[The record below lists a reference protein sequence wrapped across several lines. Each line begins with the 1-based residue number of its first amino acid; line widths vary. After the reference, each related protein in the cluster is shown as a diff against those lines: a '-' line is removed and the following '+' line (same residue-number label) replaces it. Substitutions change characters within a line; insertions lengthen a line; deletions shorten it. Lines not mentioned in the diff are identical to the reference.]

1 MSRKENIEKNMEFL
15 IKELQ
20 KEWDVS
26 KETKHRVTISAK
38 DARRVRIRVQQQIAD
53 MGEMLHSQSN
63 MSFKESMKLCRANYV
78 TLRVARK
85 LIAGQNAGQPQEK
98 RNIRLPLTK
107 KSSVVSASL
116 RQSKGGCLWEKNS
129 ISYMPIRLG
138 NSRRIRSVAVS

>member
-26 KETKHRVTISAK
+26 KETKHRVTISVK
-38 DARRVRIRVQQQIAD
+38 DARRVRIKVQQQIAD
-53 MGEMLHSQSN
+53 MGEMLHNQSD

-85 LIAGQNAGQPQEK
+85 LIAGQNAAEAAGEAEYTIAFDK
-98 RNIRLPLTK
+98 EEFSCFRKLAT
-107 KSSVVSASL
+107 
-116 RQSKGGCLWEKNS
+116 E
-129 ISYMPIRLG
+129 
-138 NSRRIRSVAVS
+138 

>member
-26 KETKHRVTISAK
+26 KETKHKVTISVK
-38 DARRVRIRVQQQIAD
+38 DARRIRIRVKQQIAD
-53 MGEMLHSQSN
+53 MGEMLLSQSD

-85 LIAGQNAGQPQEK
+85 LIAGQNAAEAAGETEYTIAFDK
-98 RNIRLPLTK
+98 EEFSCFRKL
-107 KSSVVSASL
+107 AA
-116 RQSKGGCLWEKNS
+116 E
-129 ISYMPIRLG
+129 
-138 NSRRIRSVAVS
+138 

>member
-1 MSRKENIEKNMEFL
+1 MSRKGNIEKNMEFL

-26 KETKHRVTISAK
+26 KETKHRVTISVK
-38 DARRVRIRVQQQIAD
+38 DARRVRIRVQQQIAE

-85 LIAGQNAGQPQEK
+85 LIAGQNAAEAAGEAEY
-98 RNIRLPLTK
+98 T
-107 KSSVVSASL
+107 
-116 RQSKGGCLWEKNS
+116 
-129 ISYMPIRLG
+129 
-138 NSRRIRSVAVS
+138 VAFDKEEFSCFRKLAAE

>member
-1 MSRKENIEKNMEFL
+1 MSRKENIAKNMEFL

-26 KETKHRVTISAK
+26 KETKHRVTISVK

-53 MGEMLHSQSN
+53 MGEMLHNQSD

-85 LIAGQNAGQPQEK
+85 LIAGQNAAEAAGEAEYTIAFDK
-98 RNIRLPLTK
+98 
-107 KSSVVSASL
+107 
-116 RQSKGGCLWEKNS
+116 EEF
-129 ISYMPIRLG
+129 
-138 NSRRIRSVAVS
+138 RSFRKLAAE

>member
-26 KETKHRVTISAK
+26 KEIKHRVTISVK
-38 DARRVRIRVQQQIAD
+38 DARRVRIKVQQQIAD
-53 MGEMLHSQSN
+53 MGEMLHNQSD

-85 LIAGQNAGQPQEK
+85 LIAGQNAAEESGEVEYTIAFDK
-98 RNIRLPLTK
+98 EEFSCFRKL
-107 KSSVVSASL
+107 AS
-116 RQSKGGCLWEKNS
+116 E
-129 ISYMPIRLG
+129 
-138 NSRRIRSVAVS
+138 

>member
-26 KETKHRVTISAK
+26 KETKHRVTISVK
-38 DARRVRIRVQQQIAD
+38 DARRVRIKVQQQISD
-53 MGEMLHSQSN
+53 MGEMLHSQSD

-85 LIAGQNAGQPQEK
+85 LIAGQNAAEATGEAEYTIAFDK
-98 RNIRLPLTK
+98 EEFSCFRKL
-107 KSSVVSASL
+107 AA
-116 RQSKGGCLWEKNS
+116 E
-129 ISYMPIRLG
+129 
-138 NSRRIRSVAVS
+138 

>member
-26 KETKHRVTISAK
+26 KEPKHRVTISVK
-38 DARRVRIRVQQQIAD
+38 DARRIRIRVQQQIAD
-53 MGEMLHSQSN
+53 MGEMLHNQSD

-85 LIAGQNAGQPQEK
+85 LIAGQNAAEAAGEAEYTIAFDK
-98 RNIRLPLTK
+98 EEFSCFRKL
-107 KSSVVSASL
+107 A
-116 RQSKGGCLWEKNS
+116 
-129 ISYMPIRLG
+129 
-138 NSRRIRSVAVS
+138 AV

>member
-26 KETKHRVTISAK
+26 KETKHRVTISVK
-38 DARRVRIRVQQQIAD
+38 DARRVRIRVQQQISD
-53 MGEMLHSQSN
+53 MGEMLHNQSDI
-63 MSFKESMKLCRANYV
+63 SFKESMKLCRANYV

-85 LIAGQNAGQPQEK
+85 LIAGQNAAEAAGETEYTIAFDK
-98 RNIRLPLTK
+98 
-107 KSSVVSASL
+107 
-116 RQSKGGCLWEKNS
+116 LWEKNS

>member
-26 KETKHRVTISAK
+26 KETKHKVTISVK
-38 DARRVRIRVQQQIAD
+38 DARRIRIRVQQQIAD
-53 MGEMLHSQSN
+53 MGEMLHSQSD

-85 LIAGQNAGQPQEK
+85 LIAGQNAAEESGEVEYTIAFDK
-98 RNIRLPLTK
+98 
-107 KSSVVSASL
+107 
-116 RQSKGGCLWEKNS
+116 EEF
-129 ISYMPIRLG
+129 
-138 NSRRIRSVAVS
+138 RSFRKLAAE

>member
-1 MSRKENIEKNMEFL
+1 MSRKDNIEKNMEFL

-85 LIAGQNAGQPQEK
+85 LISGQNAAEAAGEAEYTIAFDK
-98 RNIRLPLTK
+98 EEFSCFRKL
-107 KSSVVSASL
+107 AA
-116 RQSKGGCLWEKNS
+116 E
-129 ISYMPIRLG
+129 
-138 NSRRIRSVAVS
+138 

>member
-26 KETKHRVTISAK
+26 KETKHRVTISVK

-53 MGEMLHSQSN
+53 MGEMLHNQSD

-85 LIAGQNAGQPQEK
+85 LIAGQNAAEAAGEAEYTIAFDK
-98 RNIRLPLTK
+98 
-107 KSSVVSASL
+107 
-116 RQSKGGCLWEKNS
+116 EEF
-129 ISYMPIRLG
+129 
-138 NSRRIRSVAVS
+138 RSFRKLAAE

>member
-26 KETKHRVTISAK
+26 KETKHRVTLSVK

-53 MGEMLHSQSN
+53 MGEMLHNQSDI
-63 MSFKESMKLCRANYV
+63 SFKESMKLCRANYV

-85 LIAGQNAGQPQEK
+85 LIAGQNAAEAAGEAEYTIAFDK
-98 RNIRLPLTK
+98 EEFSCFRKL
-107 KSSVVSASL
+107 AA
-116 RQSKGGCLWEKNS
+116 E
-129 ISYMPIRLG
+129 
-138 NSRRIRSVAVS
+138 

>member
-26 KETKHRVTISAK
+26 KETKHRVTISVK

-53 MGEMLHSQSN
+53 MGEMLHNQSD

-85 LIAGQNAGQPQEK
+85 LIAGQNAAEAAGEAEYTIAFDK
-98 RNIRLPLTK
+98 EEFRSFRKL
-107 KSSVVSASL
+107 AS
-116 RQSKGGCLWEKNS
+116 E
-129 ISYMPIRLG
+129 
-138 NSRRIRSVAVS
+138 

>member
-26 KETKHRVTISAK
+26 KETKHRVTISVK
-38 DARRVRIRVQQQIAD
+38 DARRIRIRVQQQIAD
-53 MGEMLHSQSN
+53 MGEILHSQSD

-85 LIAGQNAGQPQEK
+85 LIAGQNASEAAGEAEYTIAFDK
-98 RNIRLPLTK
+98 EEFSCFRKL
-107 KSSVVSASL
+107 AA
-116 RQSKGGCLWEKNS
+116 E
-129 ISYMPIRLG
+129 
-138 NSRRIRSVAVS
+138 

>member
-26 KETKHRVTISAK
+26 KETKHRVTISVK
-38 DARRVRIRVQQQIAD
+38 DARRVRIKVQQQIAD
-53 MGEMLHSQSN
+53 MGEMLHSQSD

-85 LIAGQNAGQPQEK
+85 LIAGKNAAEAAGETEYTIAFDK
-98 RNIRLPLTK
+98 EEFSCFRKL
-107 KSSVVSASL
+107 AA
-116 RQSKGGCLWEKNS
+116 E
-129 ISYMPIRLG
+129 
-138 NSRRIRSVAVS
+138 

>member
-26 KETKHRVTISAK
+26 KETKHKVTISVK
-38 DARRVRIRVQQQIAD
+38 DARRIRIRVQQQIAD
-53 MGEMLHSQSN
+53 MGEMLHSQSD

-85 LIAGQNAGQPQEK
+85 LISGQNAAEAAGEAEYTIAFDK
-98 RNIRLPLTK
+98 
-107 KSSVVSASL
+107 
-116 RQSKGGCLWEKNS
+116 EEF
-129 ISYMPIRLG
+129 
-138 NSRRIRSVAVS
+138 RSFRKLAAE

>member
-26 KETKHRVTISAK
+26 KETKHRVTISVK

-53 MGEMLHSQSN
+53 MGEMLHSQSD

-85 LIAGQNAGQPQEK
+85 LIAGQNAAEESGEVEYTIAFDK
-98 RNIRLPLTK
+98 
-107 KSSVVSASL
+107 
-116 RQSKGGCLWEKNS
+116 EEF
-129 ISYMPIRLG
+129 
-138 NSRRIRSVAVS
+138 RSFRKLAAE

>member
-26 KETKHRVTISAK
+26 KETKHRVTISVK
-38 DARRVRIRVQQQIAD
+38 DARRVRIRVQQQIAN
-53 MGEMLHSQSN
+53 MGEMLHSQSD

-85 LIAGQNAGQPQEK
+85 LIAGQNAAEAAGEAEY
-98 RNIRLPLTK
+98 T
-107 KSSVVSASL
+107 
-116 RQSKGGCLWEKNS
+116 
-129 ISYMPIRLG
+129 
-138 NSRRIRSVAVS
+138 VAFDKEEFSCFRKLATE

>member
-26 KETKHRVTISAK
+26 KETKHRVTISVK
-38 DARRVRIRVQQQIAD
+38 DARRVRIKVQQQIAD
-53 MGEMLHSQSN
+53 MGEMLHNQSD

-85 LIAGQNAGQPQEK
+85 LIAGQNAAEAAGEAEYTIAFDK
-98 RNIRLPLTK
+98 D
-107 KSSVVSASL
+107 
-116 RQSKGGCLWEKNS
+116 EF
-129 ISYMPIRLG
+129 
-138 NSRRIRSVAVS
+138 RSFRKLAAE

>member
-26 KETKHRVTISAK
+26 KETKHRVTISVK

-53 MGEMLHSQSN
+53 MGEMLHNQSD

-78 TLRVARK
+78 TLRVVRK
-85 LIAGQNAGQPQEK
+85 LIAGQNAAEAAGEAEYTIAFDK
-98 RNIRLPLTK
+98 
-107 KSSVVSASL
+107 
-116 RQSKGGCLWEKNS
+116 EEF
-129 ISYMPIRLG
+129 
-138 NSRRIRSVAVS
+138 RSFRKLAAE

>member
-26 KETKHRVTISAK
+26 KETKHRVTISVK
-38 DARRVRIRVQQQIAD
+38 DAKRIRIRVQQQIAD
-53 MGEMLHSQSN
+53 MGEMLHNQSD

-85 LIAGQNAGQPQEK
+85 LIAGQNAAEAAGEAEYTIAFDK
-98 RNIRLPLTK
+98 EEFSCFRKL
-107 KSSVVSASL
+107 AA
-116 RQSKGGCLWEKNS
+116 E
-129 ISYMPIRLG
+129 
-138 NSRRIRSVAVS
+138 

>member
-26 KETKHRVTISAK
+26 KETKHRVTISVK
-38 DARRVRIRVQQQIAD
+38 DARRVRIKVQQQIAD
-53 MGEMLHSQSN
+53 MGEMLHSQSD

-85 LIAGQNAGQPQEK
+85 LIAGQNAAEAAGETEYTIAFDK
-98 RNIRLPLTK
+98 EEFSCFRKL
-107 KSSVVSASL
+107 
-116 RQSKGGCLWEKNS
+116 
-129 ISYMPIRLG
+129 
-138 NSRRIRSVAVS
+138 VAE

>member
-26 KETKHRVTISAK
+26 KETKHRVTISVK

-85 LIAGQNAGQPQEK
+85 LISGQNAAEAAGEAEYTIAFDK
-98 RNIRLPLTK
+98 
-107 KSSVVSASL
+107 
-116 RQSKGGCLWEKNS
+116 EEF
-129 ISYMPIRLG
+129 
-138 NSRRIRSVAVS
+138 RSFRKLAAE